1 MDQLGG
7 VRLPSLHKLSS
18 IISRSKPLINPP
30 VLRIQK
36 YSSYT
41 FTAFAALHITNV
53 SIIPFITRSVSE
65 SNRYLLLTRPYYQ
78 SAFTEP
84 LLVGLPL
91 VAHVTSGIALRL
103 WRRRQALKRYGAE
116 TRTDKRTIPWPV
128 LSGTSALGYAL
139 VPFAGFH
146 IWTTRILPL
155 YAHGDSSL
163 ISLNYISHGF
173 ALQPFVSFTGFTAMV
188 SVGVWHF
195 VWGAAKWLGWAPSQ
209 VKMTEEDRELVR
221 KKRWYAINGISAAI
235 AGLWLAGS
243 LGVVGRDGKMAGW
256 VGKEY
261 DELYKY
267 LPSFVRW

>member
-1 MDQLGG
+1 MERLGG
-7 VRLPSLHKLSS
+7 VRLSVHTHKLCAYCTN
-18 IISRSKPLINPP
+18 ISL

-41 FTAFAALHITNV
+41 FTAFAALHIANV
-53 SIIPFITRSVSE
+53 SIIPLATRSVIE

-78 SAFTEP
+78 SALTEP

-103 WRRRQALKRYGAE
+103 WRRRQALQRYGAE

-139 VPFAGFH
+139 VPLASFH
-146 IWTTRILPL
+146 VWTTRILPL

-163 ISLNYISHGF
+163 INLNYISHGF
-173 ALQPFVSFTGFTAMV
+173 ALHPFVSFTGFTVMV
-188 SVGVWHF
+188 GVGVWHF
-195 VWGAAKWLGWAPSQ
+195 VWGASKWLGFAPSQ
-209 VKMTEEDRELVR
+209 VDSDEEDRALVR
-221 KKRWYAINGISAAI
+221 KRRWYAINGIAA
-235 AGLWLAGS
+235 ALTGLWLAGG
-243 LGVVGRDGKMAGW
+243 LGVVGRDGKMPGW

-267 LPSFVRW
+267 LPIIGRW